1 MGELRKAGC
10 RFSLDDFGA
19 GMASF
24 GYLKNL
30 PVDYVKID
38 GSFIRNI
45 DSDPISQSIVRAV
58 TDIGH
63 QLGLGV
69 VAEWVDDAKAVAM
82 LRTAGLDYAQGYF
95 LHKPEAAVCFRT

>member
-1 MGELRKAGC
+1 
-10 RFSLDDFGA
+10 
-19 GMASF
+19 MASF
-24 GYLKNL
+24 AYLKNL

-45 DSDPISQSIVRAV
+45 DTDPISQSIVRAV

-69 VAEWVDDAKAVAM
+69 VAEWVDNARAVDI
-82 LRTAGLDYAQGYF
+82 LRDAGLDYAQGFY
-95 LHKPEAAVCFRT
+95 LHKPEAIAAFVH

>member
-1 MGELRKAGC
+1 
-10 RFSLDDFGA
+10 
-19 GMASF
+19 MASF
-24 GYLKNL
+24 AYLKNL

-45 DSDPISQSIVRAV
+45 DTDPISQSIVRAV

-69 VAEWVDDAKAVAM
+69 VAEWVDNARAIEI
-82 LRTAGLDYAQGYF
+82 LRAAGVDYAQGF
-95 LHKPEAAVCFRT
+95 HLHKPEPIAAFAG